1 MSVTRQG
8 KALLFHFKDEAQLR
22 AVQMALF
29 LAQVQC
35 KIVPKEAYGAPLKL
49 LASDEA
55 VPSAA
60 VYGGQE
66 LDGQMIV
73 FAGLDGDRLESALSL
88 LRSNPACGK
97 IPYKAVLTQTNQD
110 WNGFTLF
117 KELQKEHAAMQAA
130 GKTAQ
135 P

>member
-1 MSVTRQG
+1 MCVTGQE
-8 KALLFHFKDEAQLR
+8 KALLYLFDDEAQLQ
-22 AVQMALF
+22 AVKMALF

-35 KIVPKEAYGAPLKL
+35 RIVSKEEYGVPLKILAADEEGSSAAAYGAK
-49 LASDEA
+49 
-55 VPSAA
+55 
-60 VYGGQE
+60 E
-66 LDGQMIV
+66 LEGQMVV
-73 FAGLDGDRLESALSL
+73 FAGLGQDKLESALSL

-97 IPYKAVLTQTNQD
+97 IPYKAVLTQTNQN

-117 KELQKEHAAMQAA
+117 EELQKEHAAMQAA